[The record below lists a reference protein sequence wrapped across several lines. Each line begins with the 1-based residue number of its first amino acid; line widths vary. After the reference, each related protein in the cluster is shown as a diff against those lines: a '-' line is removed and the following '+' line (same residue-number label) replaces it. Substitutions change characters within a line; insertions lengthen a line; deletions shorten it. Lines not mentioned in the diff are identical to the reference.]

1 MDNVFWQL
9 LIILVMD
16 SKEFRKRFGEVAKSY
31 GFKSAFGGCYKESS
45 ECIFVFEL
53 QKSHFGDYYELNI
66 KIYVQGT
73 FGNRYRPDK
82 DTIKKRMGNVFNRQ
96 PKEYRLLFDFDIA
109 MSDEARMQ
117 MLKKF
122 FDEFVVPYEEKALS
136 VSGVREM
143 AEEGR
148 IFLISTV
155 RDELDRLYPID

>member
-1 MDNVFWQL
+1 M
-9 LIILVMD
+9 
-16 SKEFRKRFGEVAKSY
+16 
-31 GFKSAFGGCYKESS
+31 
-45 ECIFVFEL
+45 
-53 QKSHFGDYYELNI
+53 GDI
-66 KIYVQGT
+66 
-73 FGNRYRPDK
+73 
-82 DTIKKRMGNVFNRQ
+82 FNRQ
-96 PKEYRLLFDFDIA
+96 PKEYRPLFDFDTA
-109 MSDEARMQ
+109 MSDEARML